1 MSEWSMS
8 DLDFFISI
16 IRKIIFELVF
26 YNVNVKSISTMRY
39 AGKSKVRYT
48 RAGMQKGRTNAFKK
62 AIVTLAEGEMIDFY
76 SNI

>member
-26 YNVNVKSISTMRY
+26 YNVNVKCLKRRFFASKLLKNELKPLASLK
-39 AGKSKVRYT
+39 KSKLST
-48 RAGMQKGRTNAFKK
+48 CK
-62 AIVTLAEGEMIDFY
+62 
-76 SNI
+76 

>member
-26 YNVNVKSISTMRY
+26 YNVKVKCLKRRFFT
-39 AGKSKVRYT
+39 
-48 RAGMQKGRTNAFKK
+48 FKLLK
-62 AIVTLAEGEMIDFY
+62 NELKPLA
-76 SNI
+76 

>member
-26 YNVNVKSISTMRY
+26 YNVNVKCLKRRFFCLQT
-39 AGKSKVRYT
+39 AKK
-48 RAGMQKGRTNAFKK
+48 RTKTACIAKK
-62 AIVTLAEGEMIDFY
+62 IKIGCL
-76 SNI
+76 

>member
-26 YNVNVKSISTMRY
+26 YNVNVKCLKRWFF
-39 AGKSKVRYT
+39 ASKLL
-48 RAGMQKGRTNAFKK
+48 KNELKP
-62 AIVTLAEGEMIDFY
+62 LA
-76 SNI
+76 

>member
-26 YNVNVKSISTMRY
+26 YNVNVKCLKWRFF
-39 AGKSKVRYT
+39 ASKLL
-48 RAGMQKGRTNAFKK
+48 KNELKP
-62 AIVTLAEGEMIDFY
+62 LA
-76 SNI
+76 

>member
-26 YNVNVKSISTMRY
+26 YNVNVKCLKRRFFCLQT
-39 AGKSKVRYT
+39 A
-48 RAGMQKGRTNAFKK
+48 KK
-62 AIVTLAEGEMIDFY
+62 
-76 SNI
+76 

>member
-26 YNVNVKSISTMRY
+26 YNVNVKYLKRRFF
-39 AGKSKVRYT
+39 ASKLL
-48 RAGMQKGRTNAFKK
+48 KNELKP
-62 AIVTLAEGEMIDFY
+62 LA
-76 SNI
+76 